1 MKLLKIGLS
10 GVRGVV
16 GEALTPEPAMDFACA
31 FGTAVGP
38 GRILIAR
45 DTRSSG
51 PMLRAAS
58 VSALVSTG
66 CDVVDL
72 GVCPTPILQ
81 FWIPRLKAR
90 GGLAITAGHNDTSW
104 NALTFINRDG
114 AYLNEYQGQ
123 EVLDLFHLGRFS
135 RVASDRLGTV
145 RTHEDPLS
153 PYFHALMQVL
163 DRKTVGN
170 AGFKVVADPCNGAA
184 AGIVDRFFSE
194 LGCEFVPVNNTP
206 SGYFPH
212 PPEPRPRNA
221 SETSS
226 IVRIAAA
233 DAGFLLNSDGSRVSL
248 VAEDGETLS
257 EEYTFPIAAGRI
269 LERDRGPVVTTL
281 STSRMI
287 EGVAARRK
295 VPVVMSKV
303 GQSPVIQTMIA
314 EDAAVAGEGSGGVA
328 ARLFQPAF
336 DGFLTMGLI
345 LEAMAVR
352 KMKLSELAAEL
363 PRFHIVKEKIYCLPH
378 RIHSV
383 VARTRDLFPEEDIQS
398 GDGIRVERR
407 DGWIQIRAS
416 ATEPMIR
423 ITAEFATRRRALEEL
438 DRVAAEVV
446 RMV

>member
-16 GEALTPEPAMDFACA
+16 GEALTPELAMDFACA

-38 GRILIAR
+38 GRILVAR
-45 DTRSSG
+45 DTRTSG
-51 PMLRAAS
+51 PMLRAAA
-58 VSALVSTG
+58 VSALVSSG
-66 CDVVDL
+66 CEVMDL

-81 FWIPRLKAR
+81 FWVPRLKAR
-90 GGLAITAGHNDTSW
+90 GGLAITAGHNDSSW

-114 AYLNEYQGQ
+114 AYLNEYQGR
-123 EVLDLFHLGRFS
+123 EVLDLFHLGRFK
-135 RVASDRLGTV
+135 RVAADRLGSV
-145 RTHEDPLS
+145 RAHENPLD
-153 PYFHALMQVL
+153 PYFDALFRTL
-163 DRKTVGN
+163 NRKAVVD
-170 AGFKVVADPCNGAA
+170 AGFKIVADPCNGAA
-184 AGIVDRFFSE
+184 AGTIDHFFSA
-194 LGCEFVPVNNTP
+194 LGCKLIPVNNTP

-226 IVRIAAA
+226 IVRISGA

-257 EEYTFPIAAGRI
+257 EEYTFPIAADRI
-269 LERDRGPVVTTL
+269 LERDPGPVVTTP
-281 STSRMI
+281 STSLMI
-287 EGVAARRK
+287 KDVAARRN
-295 VPVVMSKV
+295 VPVVMAKV
-303 GQSPVIQTMIA
+303 GQSPVIQSMIA
-314 EDAAVAGEGSGGVA
+314 EDATTAGEGSGGVA
-328 ARLFQPAF
+328 ARFFQPAF
-336 DGFLTMGLI
+336 DGFLTMGLV

-352 KMKLSELAAEL
+352 DRKLSELAAEL
-363 PRFHIVKEKIYCLPH
+363 PRTHIVKEKIYCLPH

-383 VARTRDLFPEEDIQS
+383 VARTRDLFSEEDIQA

-407 DGWIQIRAS
+407 DGWIQVRAS

-423 ITAEFATRRRALEEL
+423 ITAEFATRQRALDEL
-438 DRVAAEVV
+438 DRVAAEVA